1 MAIVKLCIV
10 LALSIPGS
18 IAKSNP
24 SEASIRK
31 HETARV
37 AEKQHEINE
46 NIRRFKETL
55 ESLRTTV
62 DFEPVAI

>member
-1 MAIVKLCIV
+1 MLNRGLWTLLLGVIVGTAGKN
-10 LALSIPGS
+10 S
-18 IAKSNP
+18 P

-31 HETARV
+31 HEAARV

-46 NIRRFKETL
+46 NIRKFKETL